1 MGTSAAGKFMQG
13 INDVV
18 AVLEQN
24 PYMGKEEPELKAYK
38 KNYRSFVE
46 HRNHK
51 IIYYVE
57 KDTVYITDI
66 WPNSQNP
73 ENMNERLK

>member
-1 MGTSAAGKFMQG
+1 MQ
-13 INDVV
+13 
-18 AVLEQN
+18 
-24 PYMGKEEPELKAYK
+24 

-57 KDTVYITDI
+57 KNTVYIADI

-73 ENMNERLK
+73 ENMNERLR

>member
-1 MGTSAAGKFMQG
+1 MQG

-57 KDTVYITDI
+57 KDTVYIADI